1 MYRIVKAVPNLFYAS
16 KLLAQQRMSDS
27 EVSVE
32 DMQTL
37 RPVSN
42 LGADELHVNHYFKFW
57 YGFLSSS
64 SFYWLILTTYL
75 FSMQAIECI
84 YLLLC
89 NLTHMT
95 ENFLVQFCDAVVM
108 LDGIAL
114 LQQLLLLGKR
124 KPRIVVD
131 LLAILT
137 HILRILPEHA
147 GWVEQVV
154 LGSAQGENFQF

>member
-1 MYRIVKAVPNLFYAS
+1 
-16 KLLAQQRMSDS
+16 MS
-27 EVSVE
+27 
-32 DMQTL
+32 
-37 RPVSN
+37 
-42 LGADELHVNHYFKFW
+42 
-57 YGFLSSS
+57 
-64 SFYWLILTTYL
+64 
-75 FSMQAIECI
+75 
-84 YLLLC
+84 
-89 NLTHMT
+89 

-154 LGSAQGENFQF
+154 LGSAQGEDFQL